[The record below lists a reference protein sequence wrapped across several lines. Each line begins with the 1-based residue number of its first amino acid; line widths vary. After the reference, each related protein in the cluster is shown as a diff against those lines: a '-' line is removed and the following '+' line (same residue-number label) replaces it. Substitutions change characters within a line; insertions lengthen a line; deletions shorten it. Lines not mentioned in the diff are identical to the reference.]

1 MCTIQMKSGTGSC
14 FLLRL
19 CTIILVHCTEKTIS
33 KNIMDFFTGKYNVSR
48 VVGVVR
54 RIEKQRSSSAET

>member
-1 MCTIQMKSGTGSC
+1 MRTIQMKSGTGSC

-19 CTIILVHCTEKTIS
+19 CTIILVHCTEKIS
-33 KNIMDFFTGKYNVSR
+33 KNIMDFFTGKDNVSR
-48 VVGVVR
+48 FVGVVR